1 MRLLPEPEE
10 VKRLR
15 LKANMTQKQMAELF
29 CMSLS
34 SWQRKEITTA
44 SPNYRPVNGGE
55 FITLLLLAGEH
66 PDYVLCS
73 RDNKKEKKVTTGNDY
88 E

>member
-29 CMSLS
+29 GMSLS
-34 SWQRKEITTA
+34 SWQRKEITTT
-44 SPNYRPVNGGE
+44 STNYRPVNGGE

-66 PDYVLCS
+66 PDYKLVK
-73 RDNKKEKKVTTGNDY
+73 NK
-88 E
+88 